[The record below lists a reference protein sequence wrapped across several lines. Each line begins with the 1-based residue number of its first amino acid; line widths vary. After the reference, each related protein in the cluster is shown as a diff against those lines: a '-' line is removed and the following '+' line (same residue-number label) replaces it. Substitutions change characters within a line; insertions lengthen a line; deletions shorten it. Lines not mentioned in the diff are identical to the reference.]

1 MSKRMEVRGGGF
13 RLSRRAGAGGVE
25 GRAMLMSGGFRQERW
40 GDTEGFAAGER
51 QEQTCVS
58 RGSQAAAS
66 DVDPR
71 GASWS
76 PETDFR
82 EIIMAW
88 RQLMAVRGEDI

>member
-1 MSKRMEVRGGGF
+1 
-13 RLSRRAGAGGVE
+13 
-25 GRAMLMSGGFRQERW
+25 MLG

-51 QEQTCVS
+51 QEETCVS
-58 RGSQAAAS
+58 HGSQAAAS
-66 DVDPR
+66 DVYPR

-76 PETDFR
+76 PETGHDFR